1 MFLSRLCLFALVVT
15 YCGAA
20 DVKDQNRL
28 TRIRRMFNDFE
39 QEERIIHPTRAEGNG
54 PGFTSVRPPV
64 TIPLSH
70 VRYQGTELTTVD
82 VSVGT
87 PAQHF
92 NLTLDYFFSK
102 PYLLEAGYSEKPCGN
117 MHVRRRAFE
126 PKSSSTFTNSTNG
139 WFFAF
144 MRSPYAVPNECGNNS
159 ARAFFDGDLG
169 MMDMVKFGSGVAV
182 NASLALVNETK
193 GVSGLWPSDGILG
206 LAVSCGEKGKVCQ
219 VPDFLK
225 GFRDTVISIFFK
237 SPPRKATYIEAG
249 GSMVLGGRDEVNCA
263 KSWTYPPVDHNDT
276 EWNVL
281 VNSVSAGTYKSAVV
295 NATALVS
302 NAESIYVPKTVFE
315 GIVKAV
321 AAEYDFKTDRYLID
335 CSVLQPRRLPDIVF
349 GLGGELY
356 RVTKNAYTLKAD
368 TSSTRCP
375 LLVED
380 ASKVFDD
387 GTWVLGMPFLRSYC
401 HSLEYVGGSYR
412 VGFAEAK
419 GNK

>member
-144 MRSPYAVPNECGNNS
+144 MRSPYAV
-159 ARAFFDGDLG
+159 
-169 MMDMVKFGSGVAV
+169 FGSGVSV

-237 SPPRKATYIEAG
+237 SPPRKATYSEAG

-281 VNSVSAGTYKSAVV
+281 VN
-295 NATALVS
+295 
-302 NAESIYVPKTVFE
+302 
-315 GIVKAV
+315 
-321 AAEYDFKTDRYLID
+321 R
-335 CSVLQPRRLPDIVF
+335 
-349 GLGGELY
+349 
-356 RVTKNAYTLKAD
+356 
-368 TSSTRCP
+368 
-375 LLVED
+375 
-380 ASKVFDD
+380 
-387 GTWVLGMPFLRSYC
+387 
-401 HSLEYVGGSYR
+401 
-412 VGFAEAK
+412 
-419 GNK
+419 